1 VYHNNLKDN
10 GITCVK
16 HTIDVDFYT
25 ISITKEIQNNVK
37 RMAAILN
44 PRWWPTDTNCDIVK
58 MFTTIENMGIDTQIV
73 VVGEIE

>member
-1 VYHNNLKDN
+1 
-10 GITCVK
+10 
-16 HTIDVDFYT
+16 
-25 ISITKEIQNNVK
+25 
-37 RMAAILN
+37 MAAILN